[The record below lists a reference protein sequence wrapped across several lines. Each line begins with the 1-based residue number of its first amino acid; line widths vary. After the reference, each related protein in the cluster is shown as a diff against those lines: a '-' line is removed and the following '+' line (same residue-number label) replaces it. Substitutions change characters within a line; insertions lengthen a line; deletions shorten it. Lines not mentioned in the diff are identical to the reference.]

1 MEWYRRGLDGEERV
15 AEIDAE
21 KTTTRL
27 EAFSDGIFSVAI
39 TLLVLDLKVP
49 RETAGEAGLGRSL
62 LLQWPTYA
70 AYAIS
75 FATVLVMWVNH
86 HRLFRVISVT
96 DHVLLLLNGL
106 LLMFI
111 TLVPFSTSLL
121 ADHIRGGSAR
131 LASICYCAE
140 FEMVA
145 IAFNLLWRYARG
157 GDRLLDP
164 RADRGLVAAIDAQY
178 RPGPLFYLAAMAAC
192 FISPWLGFAACS
204 ALAVF
209 FALPMGRAAPSRP
222 A

>member
-1 MEWYRRGLDGEERV
+1 M

-21 KTTTRL
+21 STTTRL
-27 EAFSDGIFSVAI
+27 EAFSDGIFAVAI

-49 RETAGEAGLGRSL
+49 GEPAAGAGLGQSL
-62 LLQWPTYA
+62 LAQWPVYA
-70 AYAIS
+70 AYGIS

-86 HRLFRVISVT
+86 HRLFRVISVN
-96 DHVLLLLNGL
+96 DHGLLLLNGA

-121 ADHIRGGSAR
+121 AGHIRGKSAR

-145 IAFNLLWRYARG
+145 IAFNLLWRYARR

-164 RADRGLVAAIDAQY
+164 RADRGLIAAIDAQY

-192 FISPWLGFAACS
+192 FVSPWLGFAVCS
-204 ALAVF
+204 ALAIF
-209 FALPMGRAAPSRP
+209 FALPIRTRSPAA
-222 A
+222 